1 MCCGEIFSEEWVHAF
16 SYTLIYVKADNATPS
31 HICIVSHLHTSLTA
45 MFQLCPLCLIFFFF
59 TSSGNVRV
67 FQGALL
73 NSYCSPKYIWVTFV
87 MNFALKGTHL
97 NILIKSLVII
107 SSPKQLRLNWCPFLA
122 IFGNR
127 VFNDSV
133 MYKSFTIWTFPLP
146 FSFP

>member
-1 MCCGEIFSEEWVHAF
+1 MSRQIM
-16 SYTLIYVKADNATPS
+16 LL
-31 HICIVSHLHTSLTA
+31 LHTSALCHT
-45 MFQLCPLCLIFFFF
+45 FTHLLQLCFSFVHCVWYFFFF

-67 FQGALL
+67 FQEALL

>member
-1 MCCGEIFSEEWVHAF
+1 MCCGEILSEEWVHAF

-31 HICIVSHLHTSLTA
+31 HICIVLL
-45 MFQLCPLCLIFFFF
+45 QLCFSFVHYVWYFFF